1 MEIWILPRVETQ
13 GGYFR
18 DEAYQWWLMVRDGTQ
33 PNNLTWDLFKMSFQN
48 KYVGSSYINTRRREF
63 LNFTQ
68 GDRSVARYEADFL
81 RLSRYAQGMVATE
94 YERCVHFEDGL
105 RDNFRV
111 LIAPQRE
118 CEFFVLV
125 EKAKIAEEVK
135 RIERQ
140 NRDRGKAKSDIE
152 PSNTGVRPRKKARS
166 DGPVRV
172 GPTVAPTGAT
182 ICQLCNRRHLGKCW
196 RTIRACLRY
205 GSSKHRV
212 KDCPL
217 RTNQIQALA
226 TETAQPPRVVQ
237 QPPRGRGQAKGD
249 IASTHSF
256 IASAVSE
263 TLGLPFESTSSEI
276 IVVSPLGQS
285 VGINKLYRDISLEV
299 QGTIFLVD
307 LMKLS
312 FREFDLIWGIQTVRD
327 FPNVF
332 PEELPGL
339 PLNREVEFGIE
350 LFPGTAPVSIAPYR
364 MALKELTKLKAQ
376 IQELLD
382 RGFIHPSVSHE
393 GHLFYDILVYY
404 KFEDEHDEHLK
415 MVLQIFH
422 EKQLYAKFTKY
433 EFWLREVTFL
443 GHVVSAKGIRVD
455 PRKIEAV
462 LD

>member
-1 MEIWILPRVETQ
+1 
-13 GGYFR
+13 
-18 DEAYQWWLMVRDGTQ
+18 
-33 PNNLTWDLFKMSFQN
+33 MSFQN
-48 KYVGSSYINTRRREF
+48 KYVGSSYIDTRRREF
-63 LNFTQ
+63 LNLTQ
-68 GDRSVARYEADFL
+68 GDHSVAKYEADFL

-111 LIAPQRE
+111 LIALQRAR
-118 CEFFVLV
+118 EFFVLV
-125 EKAKIAEEVK
+125 DKAKIAEEVK
-135 RIERQ
+135 RVERQ

-172 GPTVAPTGAT
+172 GPTVAPAGVT
-182 ICQLCNRRHLGKCW
+182 ISQFCNRRHLGKCW
-196 RTIRACLRY
+196 RTTGACLRY

-226 TETAQPPRVVQ
+226 TETAQPPRRASSRGVGPTEAR
-237 QPPRGRGQAKGD
+237 QPTLVYATCRCEDGDTSNIITD
-249 IASTHSF
+249 IASTHSY

-307 LMKLS
+307 LMKLP
-312 FREFDLIWGIQTVRD
+312 FGEFDLIWGIQTVRD

-350 LFPGTAPVSIAPYR
+350 LFPGTTPVSIAPYR

-382 RGFIHPSVSHE
+382 RGLTNASAAFMNLMNRVFQPYLDQFVMVFID
-393 GHLFYDILVYY
+393 DILVYY

-415 MVLQIFH
+415 MVLQIFR

-433 EFWLREVTFL
+433 ELWLREVTFL

-462 LD
+462 LDWE